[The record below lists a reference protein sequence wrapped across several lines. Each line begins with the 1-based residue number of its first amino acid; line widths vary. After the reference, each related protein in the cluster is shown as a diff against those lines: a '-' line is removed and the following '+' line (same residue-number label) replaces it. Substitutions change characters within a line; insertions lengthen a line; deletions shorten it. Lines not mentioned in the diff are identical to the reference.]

1 MPFVDEEIKEGEGSF
16 AAFQEMVWRK
26 FENGY

>member
-1 MPFVDEEIKEGEGSF
+1 MPFVDEVIKEGEGSF

-26 FENGY
+26 LVNGN